1 MNESDFSKDTTF
13 GVIGICGAN
22 CNLVAR
28 ILKDRGFDVIGTD
41 MSSGDDCRF
50 KKSLE
55 GYDIEVFYE
64 SHPEEFF
71 EKADYIIP
79 PISLPK
85 TAEVFDIIREKNIPV
100 LEVSDIIDIF
110 NRRYR
115 NDRTKIAGL
124 QKYLLE
130 AAQKGDLE
138 AVKMYEIAADELAMI
153 VGSVY
158 RKLKFGEGTLVSY
171 SGGLFHAG
179 EFILGPL
186 REQLKTEGVRLCAP
200 KYTPVE
206 GASLLAAEMFDGE
219 KQYIEAIRRGFDI
232 K

>member
-1 MNESDFSKDTTF
+1 MNESDFPEDTTF

-85 TAEVFDIIREKNIPV
+85 TAEVFDIIREKTFQFWKLVI
-100 LEVSDIIDIF
+100 LLIF
-110 NRRYR
+110 
-115 NDRTKIAGL
+115 
-124 QKYLLE
+124 
-130 AAQKGDLE
+130 
-138 AVKMYEIAADELAMI
+138 
-153 VGSVY
+153 
-158 RKLKFGEGTLVSY
+158 LK
-171 SGGLFHAG
+171 
-179 EFILGPL
+179 
-186 REQLKTEGVRLCAP
+186 
-200 KYTPVE
+200 
-206 GASLLAAEMFDGE
+206 
-219 KQYIEAIRRGFDI
+219 
-232 K
+232 